1 MFNWESN
8 IIKCTDCLPI
18 VELESDLN
26 SDEVKI
32 SWLVFLYFI
41 DEWAQLKIFDVIG
54 DIMSVKVVLVPAP
67 PLIPLVNIVSR
78 VSPSI
83 DIS

>member
-78 VSPSI
+78 VSPPI

>member
-67 PLIPLVNIVSR
+67 PLIPLVNVVSS
-78 VSPSI
+78 VSPPI